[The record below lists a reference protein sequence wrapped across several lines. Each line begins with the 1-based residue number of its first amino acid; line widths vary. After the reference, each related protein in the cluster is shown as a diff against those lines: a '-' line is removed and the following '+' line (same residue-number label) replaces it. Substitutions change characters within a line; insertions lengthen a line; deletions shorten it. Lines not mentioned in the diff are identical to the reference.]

1 MCVSS
6 TDIQEFYELTV
17 FENQTDGRALTPG
30 LVLCVCVC
38 VREGVC
44 VCVCVCV

>member
-30 LVLCVCVC
+30 LVCVCVC
-38 VREGVC
+38 VRGRVC
-44 VCVCVCV
+44 VADGGCE